1 VGRSAINSHRVLRNL
16 PSGKSTKEWT
26 IVVRDATQIGLL
38 RAEGVAVNNQ
48 GRVTNKDVLWD
59 FSPQCEDR
67 HRAKLAA
74 AAAAAAAPGAAAAGS
89 AAAPIDLTGDVDEE
103 LVMDIDEGF

>member
-1 VGRSAINSHRVLRNL
+1 LRNL

-38 RAEGVAVNNQ
+38 RAEGVAINNQ

-74 AAAAAAAPGAAAAGS
+74 AAAAAPGAAAAGS

-103 LVMDIDEGF
+103 LVTDIDEGF

>member
-1 VGRSAINSHRVLRNL
+1 LRNL
-16 PSGKSTKEWT
+16 PSGKSTKEWA
-26 IVVRDATQIGLL
+26 IMVRDATQIGLL

>member
-1 VGRSAINSHRVLRNL
+1 LRNL

-38 RAEGVAVNNQ
+38 RAEGVVVNNQ

-59 FSPQCEDR
+59 FSPQCEAR